1 MFFGSIRKY
10 RIVVTTILTIILVFF
25 TIGILIP
32 FLWMFS
38 SSLKLNRDV
47 FTFPIKWVP
56 NPIVWRNYITI
67 WQEIPLLTY
76 VLNSFKLTIII
87 TFIQVLT
94 SSFAAYG
101 FAKMQFKGRDVLFL
115 TYICTIAIPWQTYMI
130 PQFIIIRNMGLVNTH
145 LALILLQSFTAFGV
159 FLIRQFYL
167 GVPNEL
173 CEAARIDGLNEYGIY
188 WRIMLPLSH
197 PVLATLII
205 FSFVAVWNDFMGPL
219 IYLNSKKLLT
229 MQLGLRSFIT
239 EYSSEYNLIM
249 AGAVVALIPVFA
261 VFVSLQKYFV
271 EGIATTGLKG

>member
-1 MFFGSIRKY
+1 
-10 RIVVTTILTIILVFF
+10 
-25 TIGILIP
+25 
-32 FLWMFS
+32 MFS

-47 FTFPIKWVP
+47 FTFPIKWIPDPV
-56 NPIVWRNYITI
+56 VWKNYITI

-101 FAKMQFKGRDVLFL
+101 FAKMRFKGRDVLFL
-115 TYICTIAIPWQTYMI
+115 GYICTIAIPWQTYMI
-130 PQFIIIRNMGLVNTH
+130 PQFIIIRNMELVNTH

-167 GVPNEL
+167 SVPNEL

-188 WRIMLPLSH
+188 WRIMLPLSR